1 MAATVIGP
9 KPLHEESEQFIQS
22 KLTEHVPR
30 FAQGTDQQAGNL
42 VGALESIIEHK
53 LWRYAGCDSLADY
66 ARKYLGHSDTWCR
79 EVVRIFME
87 DWSVEQRKAG
97 TISDLS
103 KAAEQA
109 AKARAQADPESGEFV
124 NPKGGRP
131 KKDETVSNAYGCSD
145 SERNSKPGILRRLA
159 RERPDLLERFE
170 RGELTA
176 NAAAIEAGFRK
187 PPKPR
192 PTTPLELLDYA
203 GEVLK
208 TDSRIGTLFE
218 LMNALSP
225 AELQAAKRWLHPS
238 KAA

>member
-109 AKARAQADPESGEFV
+109 AIARAQADPESGEFV
-124 NPKGGRP
+124 KQGTRTDLTEHP
-131 KKDETVSNAYGCSD
+131 
-145 SERNSKPGILRRLA
+145 RNTRKLHHQDKPGILRRLA